1 MRNDLISNIFW
12 LCTSPPTLLGSIE
25 AIQATLGSN
34 CSEHNFPRLSLNPRE
49 VILSQQRDRHLR
61 AIETANYLQALTENT
76 DNYPEHQ
83 PTVLL
88 MVPSVGSNS
97 NSTGPNSPPPRPR
110 TAEGWGI
117 NTVFWCLYKISHF
130 MTPMEG
136 KWNQHLGN
144 MTSHFKTIL
153 GYHDKWYTQ
162 SSYIFCLYF
171 NISV

>member
-1 MRNDLISNIFW
+1 MPEVAISLNLVHGIIYTTELTLAMRNDLISNIFW
-12 LCTSPPTLLGSIE
+12 LYTSPPTLLGSIE

-83 PTVLL
+83 PTVLP

-97 NSTGPNSPPPRPR
+97 NSTGPNSPPPPR

-117 NTVFWCLYKISHF
+117 NTVF
-130 MTPMEG
+130 
-136 KWNQHLGN
+136 
-144 MTSHFKTIL
+144 
-153 GYHDKWYTQ
+153 
-162 SSYIFCLYF
+162 
-171 NISV
+171 

>member
-1 MRNDLISNIFW
+1 MPEVAISLNLVHGIIYTTELTLAMRNYLISNIFW

-34 CSEHNFPRLSLNPRE
+34 CSEHNFPWLSLNPRE

-61 AIETANYLQALTENT
+61 AIETANYLQILTENT

-97 NSTGPNSPPPRPR
+97 NSTGLNSTPPPH
-110 TAEGWGI
+110 ELQKDGELI
-117 NTVFWCLYKISHF
+117 QCSDVFIRFPIS
-130 MTPMEG
+130 
-136 KWNQHLGN
+136 
-144 MTSHFKTIL
+144 
-153 GYHDKWYTQ
+153 
-162 SSYIFCLYF
+162 
-171 NISV
+171 